1 MSTTLDTRY
10 IGGLESNT
18 RNAMVELLN
27 ERLADMIDLAL
38 AVKQAHWTL
47 KGNGFIGV
55 HELLDAVVER
65 LRDSY
70 DTIAERAQVLGG
82 QARGTTQDVAGGS
95 TMEPYPNDIVHV
107 DEHVKAL
114 TERFSGVSKRMRAAI
129 DAAGEAGDE
138 DTADLFTEVSRQVDK
153 DSWMI
158 GSNVAP

>member
-1 MSTTLDTRY
+1 MAKALDTRF
-10 IGGLESNT
+10 ISGLEDNT
-18 RNAMVELLN
+18 RTAMAELLN

-38 AVKQAHWTL
+38 AIKQAHWNL

-65 LRDSY
+65 VRESS
-70 DTIAERAQVLGG
+70 DTIAERAQVIGG
-82 QARGTTQDVAGGS
+82 HARGTTQDVAGNS
-95 TMEPYPNDIVHV
+95 KMEPYPNDLVLV
-107 DEHVKAL
+107 DDHVKAL
-114 TERFSGVSKRMRAAI
+114 TERFADVSKRLRAAI
-129 DAAGEAGDE
+129 DQAGEAGDE